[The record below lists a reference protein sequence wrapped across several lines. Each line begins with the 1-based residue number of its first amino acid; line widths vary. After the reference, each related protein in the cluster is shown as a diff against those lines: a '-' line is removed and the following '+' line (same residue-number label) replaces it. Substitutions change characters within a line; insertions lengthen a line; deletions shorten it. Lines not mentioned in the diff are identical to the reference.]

1 MATTL
6 MPILAA
12 ALVFVAVVLIAA
24 VVIRYQES
32 RSKRRSLAQVLSI
45 GSITPENADLVRG
58 GDVSVVQAVVAAL
71 ADRLVT
77 QGNRARL
84 KRQLAW
90 AGKPDAA
97 DLQAA
102 MDRKI
107 IYGIIGLCL
116 GLFFGAIA
124 GGWAWLALPAAGVF
138 GYYLSDILTYNAGL
152 NRAEEI
158 RRTLPD
164 SLDLLNLCV
173 ESGISLQAGMAR
185 VAQSNSGPV
194 AAEFGRVLQEMQL
207 GVSRADAI
215 EAQANRTR
223 QEDLRRFVAAILQVD
238 RLGVPITAV
247 LREQTREM
255 RAKRQSRAREQ
266 AQKVPVKIL
275 MPLMICLLPGLF
287 IVILGPAVLN
297 AMQTFAQ

>member
-1 MATTL
+1 MTVSW
-6 MPILAA
+6 MPVLAA
-12 ALVFVAVVLIAA
+12 ALAFVAVMLVAV

-32 RSKRRSLAQVLSI
+32 MAKRRSLAQVLSI
-45 GSITPENADLVRG
+45 GSITPENADFVRG
-58 GDVSVVQAVVAAL
+58 GDVSAIRAAVAEL
-71 ADRLVT
+71 ANRLVT
-77 QGNRARL
+77 HRNRARL
-84 KRQLAW
+84 KKQLAW
-90 AGKPDAA
+90 AGKPDTE

-102 MDRKI
+102 LDRKV
-107 IYGIIGLCL
+107 IYGIIGICL
-116 GLFFGAIA
+116 GFFLGAFE
-124 GGWAWLALPAAGVF
+124 GGWAWLALPSAAVF
-138 GYYLSDILTYNAGL
+138 GYYLPDLLAYNVGL

-173 ESGISLQAGMAR
+173 ESGISLQAGLAR

-207 GVSRADAI
+207 GVSRADAF
-215 EAQANRTR
+215 EALANRTR

-255 RAKRQSRAREQ
+255 RAKRYSRAREQ

-275 MPLMICLLPGLF
+275 MPLMICFLPGLF
-287 IVILGPAVLN
+287 IVILGPAIIN
-297 AMQTFAQ
+297 AMQTFS